1 MKDVHN
7 FPVANKSI
15 TEAMKKLGEGQISS
29 SLNKFRYRYRI
40 ARAFQ
45 SINAP
50 EVDTRTSDGYAVGM
64 KLFLAYSAFNE
75 IIAVRNLL
83 PKVRAAHGKHITHYD
98 KNLAE
103 KIRENKELGEL
114 LKNSSAVNHKNLK
127 FDVENFFA
135 DKNDDVMC
143 IATAARNT
151 FAHGI
156 YTASGAGLKTKKRQ
170 KTFNELTNCLLE
182 VTDEIASACVNEILS
197 KEMK

>member
-1 MKDVHN
+1 MKDVN
-7 FPVANKSI
+7 NYPVANKRI
-15 TEAMKKLGEGQISS
+15 TEAMKKLGQGQISS

-50 EVDTRTSDGYAVGM
+50 DVDARTSDGYAVGI

-83 PKVRAAHGKHITHYD
+83 PKVRAKHGKYIAHYD
-98 KNLAE
+98 KKLAD

-114 LKNSSAVNHKNLK
+114 LKTSSAVNDKNLK
-127 FDVENFFA
+127 LDVANFFSES
-135 DKNDDVMC
+135 NDDVMC

-170 KTFNELTNCLLE
+170 NTFNELTNTLLE
-182 VTDEIASACVNEILS
+182 VTDEIASTCVDEILN
-197 KEMK
+197 KDL

>member
-1 MKDVHN
+1 MKDKHN
-7 FPVANKSI
+7 FPLVNERI
-15 TEAMKKLGEGQISS
+15 TEAMKKLGKGKITS

-40 ARAFQ
+40 ARAFE

-50 EVDTRTSDGYAVGM
+50 DIDVRTSNGYAVGI
-64 KLFLAYSAFNE
+64 KLFLAYGAFNE

-83 PKVRAAHGKHITHYD
+83 PKVREEHGRLIKHND
-98 KNLAE
+98 KKLAE

-114 LKNSSAVNHKNLK
+114 LKTSSAVNDKNLK
-127 FDVENFFA
+127 IDIA
-135 DKNDDVMC
+135 DFYVGTNDDIMC
-143 IATAARNT
+143 IATAVRNT

-156 YTASGAGLKTKKRQ
+156 YTAAGAGLKTKKRQ
-170 KTFNELTNCLLE
+170 KEFNEITNVLLA